1 MPISIE
7 MTAATAGMESATL
20 VRWLKAE
27 GDSITEGDVIAEVET
42 DKAIMELTA
51 PAGGVLGRIDVP
63 DGTDEVTVGRVIGW
77 LLAPGEDASALPST
91 TANPPATAAP
101 AESEP
106 KPEPTT
112 AAAAMPAA
120 PAPSPAASAPQP
132 ASTSRPFASPLAR
145 RIAKER
151 GIDLTTLTGS
161 GPRGRVVRIDVED
174 LEGQAHLGQALQGQA
189 LLEHSGMRKTIA
201 RRLTESKQTIPH
213 FYLTL
218 DCAMEAL
225 LDVRRTLNARGE
237 KAKQPYRLS
246 VNDFLIKAVA
256 IALQEQPAVNVSW
269 QETGLLQYTH
279 SDISVAVATEGG
291 LITPVIR
298 KAEEKTLVNM
308 AAEVADLASRARAGQ
323 LPPSAY
329 QGGGFTISNLGM
341 YGIKEFSAII
351 NPPQAAILAVGAVEQ
366 RPVVKEGELA
376 VGQQLTLTLSAD
388 HRAIDGAVAAEFLAC
403 LRDLLEN
410 PLSVLV

>member
-20 VRWLKAE
+20 VRWRKAE

-51 PAGGVLGRIDVP
+51 PAGGVLGRVDVP

-91 TANPPATAAP
+91 TANPPATAA
-101 AESEP
+101 EP
-106 KPEPTT
+106 KPEPTP
-112 AAAAMPAA
+112 AATAAMPAA
-120 PAPSPAASAPQP
+120 LAPTPAASAPQP

-161 GPRGRVVRIDVED
+161 GPRGRVVRIDVE
-174 LEGQAHLGQALQGQA
+174 GQAHLGQA

-366 RPVVKEGELA
+366 RPVVKDGELA

>member
-1 MPISIE
+1 

-27 GDSITEGDVIAEVET
+27 GDSIAEGDIIAEVET
-42 DKAIMELTA
+42 DKAIMEMAA

-63 DGTDEVTVGRVIGW
+63 GGTDEVTVGSVIGW
-77 LLAPGEDASALPST
+77 LLEPDEDASALPST
-91 TANPPATAAP
+91 DQ
-101 AESEP
+101 S
-106 KPEPTT
+106 
-112 AAAAMPAA
+112 AAAAEPA
-120 PAPSPAASAPQP
+120 PAPEPEAKPQP
-132 ASTSRPFASPLAR
+132 AAAAPVHSSTTRPFASPLAR
-145 RIAKER
+145 RIAKEQ
-151 GIDLTTLTGS
+151 GIDITHLTGS
-161 GPRGRVVRIDVED
+161 GPRGRIVRIDVEGA
-174 LEGQAHLGQALQGQA
+174 EKQKLQGQS

-218 DCAMEAL
+218 DCDMEAL
-225 LDVRRTLNARGE
+225 LDLRRTLNARGE
-237 KAKQPYRLS
+237 KARQPYRLS

-269 QETGLLQYTH
+269 QEDGLLQYSD

-298 KAEEKTLVNM
+298 KADEKTVLTI
-308 AAEVADLASRARAGQ
+308 AGEVADLAKRARTGQ

-366 RPVVKEGELA
+366 RPVVKAGELA

-388 HRAIDGAVAAEFLAC
+388 HRAIDGAVAAQFLAC
-403 LRDLLEN
+403 LRDLLED
-410 PLSVLV
+410 PLSLLV

>member
-27 GDSITEGDVIAEVET
+27 GDSIAEGDIIAEVET
-42 DKAIMELTA
+42 DKAIMEMAA

-63 DGTDEVTVGRVIGW
+63 GGTDEVTVGSVIGW
-77 LLAPGEDASALPST
+77 LLEPDEDASALPST
-91 TANPPATAAP
+91 DQ
-101 AESEP
+101 S
-106 KPEPTT
+106 
-112 AAAAMPAA
+112 AAAAEPA
-120 PAPSPAASAPQP
+120 PAPEPEAKPQP
-132 ASTSRPFASPLAR
+132 AAAAPVHSSTTRPFASPLAR
-145 RIAKER
+145 RIAKEQ
-151 GIDLTTLTGS
+151 GIDITHLTGS
-161 GPRGRVVRIDVED
+161 GPRGRIVRIDVEGA
-174 LEGQAHLGQALQGQA
+174 EKQKLQGQS

-218 DCAMEAL
+218 DCDMEAL
-225 LDVRRTLNARGE
+225 LDLRRTLNARGE
-237 KAKQPYRLS
+237 KARQPYRLS

-269 QETGLLQYTH
+269 QEDGLLQYSD

-298 KAEEKTLVNM
+298 KADEKTVLTI
-308 AAEVADLASRARAGQ
+308 AGEVADLAKRARTGQ

-366 RPVVKEGELA
+366 RPVVKAGELA

-388 HRAIDGAVAAEFLAC
+388 HRAIDGAVAAQFLAC
-403 LRDLLEN
+403 LRDLLED
-410 PLSVLV
+410 PLSLLV

>member
-42 DKAIMELTA
+42 DKAIMEMAA
-51 PAGGVLGRIDVP
+51 PASGVLGRIDVSA
-63 DGTDEVTVGRVIGW
+63 GTDEVAVGSTIGW
-77 LLAPGEDASALPST
+77 LLKPGEDTSALPSGDQGT
-91 TANPPATAAP
+91 GVASTPPAAELAPEPSPSPEPQQANPALAP
-101 AESEP
+101 TGVS
-106 KPEPTT
+106 
-112 AAAAMPAA
+112 
-120 PAPSPAASAPQP
+120 Q
-132 ASTSRPFASPLAR
+132 RFFASPLAR

-151 GIDLTTLTGS
+151 GVDLSTLAGS
-161 GPRGRVVRIDVED
+161 GPRGRIVRLDVEGAEQPKS
-174 LEGQAHLGQALQGQA
+174 EGQS
-189 LLEHSGMRKTIA
+189 LLAHSGMRKTIA
-201 RRLTESKQTIPH
+201 RRLTESKQSIPH
-213 FYLTL
+213 FYLTV

-225 LDVRRTLNARGE
+225 LEVRRTLNTRGE

-298 KAEEKTLVNM
+298 KAEEKTLVNV

-366 RPVVKEGELA
+366 RPVVKDGELA